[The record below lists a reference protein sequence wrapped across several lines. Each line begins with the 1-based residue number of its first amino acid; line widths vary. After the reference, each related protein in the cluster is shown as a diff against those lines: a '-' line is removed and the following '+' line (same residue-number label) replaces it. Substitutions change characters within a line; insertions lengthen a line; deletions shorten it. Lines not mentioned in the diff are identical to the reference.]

1 VKRAVTLIRSE
12 RVAAILLLV
21 AAALGLLAANS
32 PLGPAFAAL
41 QDTHLAVPGTPLDL
55 SVGHWI
61 SDGLLAVFFFVVA
74 VELRN
79 EFAVGQLNSV
89 SKAVRP
95 AIAALG
101 GVIVPAL
108 IYLALTAG
116 SGYEGGWP
124 IPTATDIAFALGVL
138 AVFGR
143 GIPSR
148 LRIFILALAILDDIV
163 AILIIAVFF
172 TESPDLLLVA
182 AAAVAVV
189 VFALLSRL
197 LRPDVAGGRLRVPAA
212 VLMVVVA
219 LLAWSLMYLSG
230 VHATIA
236 GVALGL
242 AMSRKPAMHVRHVL
256 EPVTNGAILPLFAFS
271 AALVAIPQVSPQE
284 LAPPFWAIL
293 VALPVG
299 KLIGITL
306 GGWLAQFTAPK
317 EKRPHLTLQGLVTAG
332 ALGGVGFT
340 VSLLMNELAFAS
352 TPEVADEGTLAVLLG
367 SAVSIVLAAV
377 LVSRLAARY
386 RRHAVS

>member
-1 VKRAVTLIRSE
+1 MQ
-12 RVAAILLLV
+12 
-21 AAALGLLAANS
+21 
-32 PLGPAFAAL
+32 L
-41 QDTHLAVPGTPLDL
+41 QDAHLAVPGTPLDL
-55 SVGHWI
+55 SLGHWI

-89 SKAVRP
+89 SKALRP

-101 GVIVPAL
+101 GVLVPAL

-172 TESPDLLLVA
+172 TESPNLGLLAL
-182 AAAVAVV
+182 AAVAVV
-189 VFALLSRL
+189 AFGLLSRL
-197 LRPDVAGGRLRVPAA
+197 LHPDAVGGRLRVPAA
-212 VLMVVVA
+212 ALMVVVA
-219 LLAWSLMYLSG
+219 LVCWSLVLLSG

-242 AMSRKPAMHVRHVL
+242 AMSRVPAMHTRHAL
-256 EPVTNGAILPLFAFS
+256 EPVTNGVILPLFAFS
-271 AALVAIPQVSPQE
+271 AALVAIPRVAPTE
-284 LAPPFWAIL
+284 LAAPFWAIL

-299 KLIGITL
+299 KLIGITV
-306 GGWLAQFTAPK
+306 GGYLAQFTAPR
-317 EKRPHLTLQGLVTAG
+317 ERRPQLSFRALVTAG

-340 VSLLMNELAFAS
+340 VSLLMNELAFAGS
-352 TPEVADEGTLAVLLG
+352 PEVADEGTLAVLLG
-367 SAVSIVLAAV
+367 SVISIVLSAV
-377 LVSRLAARY
+377 LVSRLAAHH
-386 RRHAVS
+386 RRHPAPARPTPH